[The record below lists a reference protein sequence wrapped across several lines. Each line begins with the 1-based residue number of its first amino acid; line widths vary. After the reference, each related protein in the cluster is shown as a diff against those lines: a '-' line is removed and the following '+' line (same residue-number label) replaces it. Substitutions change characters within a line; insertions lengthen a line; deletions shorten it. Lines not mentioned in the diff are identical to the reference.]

1 MIEVILD
8 SIMEEPAAEIEL
20 EEEIEL
26 TEGIVS
32 PAQQEAQEAINLM
45 RQISKSSIVPRGRA
59 LSRGSTRG
67 RSKSRDSSDSVLG
80 NQPRAISDTNVLV
93 GPSPIRGRSATSDTV
108 RGRPRIVLSDDQRV
122 ALLASL
128 EEEDPVTRGRP
139 PVTRGRSPMPKSK
152 PPQRSRYA
160 DAPAAEEKTT
170 PPPRP
175 PRGFGS
181 DTPRSIVEVKT
192 EPKKDLIVPEEKD
205 PEIDFETGRKNL
217 YNLLDKGNEAI
228 DGILNLAKEGE
239 HPRAYEVAGQL
250 IKTVSEVSQNLLDLQ
265 DKLKKVK
272 EVPNT
277 GPKNVTNA
285 LFVGSTT
292 ELQKMLKKSK

>member
-1 MIEVILD
+1 M
-8 SIMEEPAAEIEL
+8 
-20 EEEIEL
+20 
-26 TEGIVS
+26 
-32 PAQQEAQEAINLM
+32 
-45 RQISKSSIVPRGRA
+45 SKIDDK
-59 LSRGSTRG
+59 LNE
-67 RSKSRDSSDSVLG
+67 VLG
-80 NQPRAISDTNVLV
+80 IADVDKTYENEVL
-93 GPSPIRGRSATSDTV
+93 
-108 RGRPRIVLSDDQRV
+108 
-122 ALLASL
+122 
-128 EEEDPVTRGRP
+128 
-139 PVTRGRSPMPKSK
+139 
-152 PPQRSRYA
+152 
-160 DAPAAEEKTT
+160 
-170 PPPRP
+170 
-175 PRGFGS
+175 
-181 DTPRSIVEVKT
+181 
-192 EPKKDLIVPEEKD
+192 PKKVNTELMVPEDKD

-272 EVPNT
+272 DIPDK